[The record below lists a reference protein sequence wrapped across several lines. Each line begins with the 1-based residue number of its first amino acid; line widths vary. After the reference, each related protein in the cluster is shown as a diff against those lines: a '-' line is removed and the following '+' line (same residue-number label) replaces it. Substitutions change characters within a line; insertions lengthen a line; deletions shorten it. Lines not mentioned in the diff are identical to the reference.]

1 MEDQTPKKEPFF
13 GPLPNILLFVVFI
26 LSLLVVRVA
35 VQKTIREAKATA
47 HTQQAHSAVDPGS
60 AN

>member
-1 MEDQTPKKEPFF
+1 MDDQTPRREPFF

-26 LSLLVVRVA
+26 LSMLVVRLA

-47 HTQQAHSAVDPGS
+47 HTQTEHSVDRSESGH
-60 AN
+60 